1 MIIVSIIKYISLF
14 MSIIL
19 IYYIPYNIL
28 MLSDIMLLICN
39 VIQLLLYLYIILG
52 IFIIENNI
60 YIIYNTISTTY
71 LLGILCL
78 FLLNLQKELH
88 DNYYY
93 HLSKELMNNY
103 YFDKI
108 NLYCNKQKIIL

>member
-1 MIIVSIIKYISLF
+1 MIIITIIKYISIVVI
-14 MSIIL
+14 IIL
-19 IYYIPYNIL
+19 IYCIPYNIL
-28 MLSDIMLLICN
+28 MLCDINILIRD
-39 VIQLLLYLYIILG
+39 VIQLLLHLYILLG
-52 IFIIENNI
+52 IFIIENKI

-93 HLSKELMNNY
+93 HLGKELTSNY
-103 YFDKI
+103 YFNKI
-108 NLYCNKQKIIL
+108 NLYCNEQK